1 MTIKEVETLT
11 GITKANI
18 RFYEKEGLLAPGR
31 SSNNYR
37 EYSEDDV
44 EHLRKIRIFRI
55 MGFSVAQI
63 HQLADHPQRAA
74 VLMEARAGQIQKEVK
89 ELERVRQVCLEVRD
103 SGWRFDTHWTRS
115 CWK

>member
-55 MGFSVAQI
+55 MGFSGPDSPAG
-63 HQLADHPQRAA
+63 DHPQ
-74 VLMEARAGQIQKEVK
+74 EGPAGSHGSAG
-89 ELERVRQVCLEVRD
+89 RT
-103 SGWRFDTHWTRS
+103 DTKGS
-115 CWK
+115 